1 MGKSHVSME
10 QHECVACGTRYDTGS
25 ILLDRRLKASME
37 DKTVTGLGLCPEH
50 QKQVDEGYILL
61 VEAEQMHDETRRL
74 GRIAALRAERW
85 GDFFNVSAPPKG
97 VCFAQSEV
105 LDMLSE
111 AVV

>member
-25 ILLDRRLKASME
+25 ILFDRRLKDSME
-37 DKTVTGLGLCPEH
+37 GKTVTGLGLCPEH

-61 VEAEQMHDETRRL
+61 VEAEQMHGETRRL

-105 LDMLSE
+105 LDMLFE